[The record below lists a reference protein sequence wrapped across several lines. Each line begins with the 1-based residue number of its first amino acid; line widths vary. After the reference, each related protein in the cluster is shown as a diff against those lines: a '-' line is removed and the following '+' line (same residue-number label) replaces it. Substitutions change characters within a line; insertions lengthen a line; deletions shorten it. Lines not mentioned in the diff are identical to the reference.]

1 MRDVKIDLETIKK
14 SNIAPMIP
22 IFSNQFQNPGSTI
35 SFTNPQTTTSPF
47 GLPSTVGK
55 TNFNQIFMNKNFK
68 IYLRTQ

>member
-1 MRDVKIDLETIKK
+1 
-14 SNIAPMIP
+14 MIP